1 MPFAL
6 SEFYQQ
12 TKSARKIIVVDF
24 GFLGDSVHMVPALWE
39 IKRNYPVAQLHTL
52 SAELG
57 AEVLKL
63 APCVDVACGFPLGAK
78 SPPWWRGLGLL
89 QKLRREKF
97 DLAINFSGA
106 DRTIFVTAYTGAKW
120 RVAQQGSRNHFW
132 AKWLIPHWVPRQQN
146 DVIVSEQRRRML
158 ATLGM
163 SLQPPRF
170 DLSIPESAK
179 TWASNNIPQR
189 AIHFSINASSFVKEW
204 PVENWIQLANK
215 VLNADP
221 YSNIVVTA
229 SPRQREQE
237 RLRAFAEGIQ
247 SKRVATI
254 TSVTI
259 PQLAALLQ
267 RCILQ
272 IGGDSGVTHLAA
284 AVGTSTFSFLRDYP
298 AIKDWML
305 TGENHRRIVVPCDCI
320 NRKETVCET
329 AGKSKCLAGI
339 SAEGAFAMIREQLL
353 R

>member
-6 SEFYQQ
+6 SDFYQQ

-24 GFLGDSVHMVPALWE
+24 GFLGDSVHMIPALWE
-39 IKRNYPVAQLHTL
+39 IKRNYPQAQLHTL

-63 APCVDVACGFPLGAK
+63 APCVDVAWGFPLGAK
-78 SPPWWRGLGLL
+78 SPPWWRGVGIL
-89 QKLRREKF
+89 QKLRRENF

-120 RVAQQGSRNHFW
+120 RVAQQGSRKHFW
-132 AKWLIPHWVPRQQN
+132 AKWLIPHWVARQPN

-163 SLQPPRF
+163 SLQAPRF
-170 DLSIPESAK
+170 DLAIPESAK
-179 TWASNNIPQR
+179 SWAAKNVPPC
-189 AIHFSINASSFVKEW
+189 AIHFSINASSCVKEW
-204 PVENWIQLANK
+204 PVENWIQLANN

-221 YSNIVVTA
+221 HSNIIVTA
-229 SPRQREQE
+229 SSRPREQE
-237 RLRAFAEGIQ
+237 RLRAFAEGVQ
-247 SKRVATI
+247 SNRVATI
-254 TSVTI
+254 ASITI

-267 RCILQ
+267 RCVLQ

-284 AVGTSTFSFLRDYP
+284 AVGTPTFSFLRDYP
-298 AIKDWML
+298 AIKDWIL
-305 TGENHRRIVVPCDCI
+305 TGEKHRQIVVPCDCI
-320 NRKETVCET
+320 NRKETVCEA

-339 SAEGAFAMIREQLL
+339 SVEKAFAMISKQLP